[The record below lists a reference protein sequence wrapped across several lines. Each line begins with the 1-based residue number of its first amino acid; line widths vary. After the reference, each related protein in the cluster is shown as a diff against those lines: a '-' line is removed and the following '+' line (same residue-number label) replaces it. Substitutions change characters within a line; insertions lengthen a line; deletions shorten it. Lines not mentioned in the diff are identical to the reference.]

1 MALAQVDGA
10 GPAVPTVDARA
21 ARRTLRA
28 ERAQLSHWRRLLRA
42 RLDLAV
48 AGFAPPEPLGAFTWD
63 LVPDAVVL
71 LPRAQELAEA
81 IRAGGDGGDVVELL
95 TTLRRLDRMLSRYAD
110 DLDVAIEETTQ
121 VLLAEQAAQTL
132 GAPPAGDAR

>member
-1 MALAQVDGA
+1 MALAQVDGV

-48 AGFAPPEPLGAFTWD
+48 AGFAPPEPLGAFTWE

-81 IRAGGDGGDVVELL
+81 IRMSDDGDVVDLL

-121 VLLAEQAAQTL
+121 LLLAEQAAQPL
-132 GAPPAGDAR
+132 GASPVGDAR